1 VVAMSPR
8 NLTRVF
14 KDKTG
19 ITILEY
25 VTKLRIERARTLLND
40 PHNTIEAVASKCG
53 FKVQDNYKE
62 F

>member
-25 VTKLRIERARTLLND
+25 LIKLRIERARTFLND
-40 PHNTIEAVASKCG
+40 PHNTMKQLLPSADL
-53 FKVQDNYKE
+53 KVQDNYKE